1 MGKITVNT
9 AKNLKGFPITGTQI
23 RREFLDNEWWDL
35 YNVGSS
41 EMPAGFSFGKQEGDV
56 YG

>member
-1 MGKITVNT
+1 MFNSAINP
-9 AKNLKGFPITGTQI
+9 KGFRISVYDI
-23 RREFLDNEWWDL
+23 RLFFLDNVWWDL